1 MTRTRSTLIAAAVGA
16 ALLGGSLGASAA
28 GAALPAERHQGS
40 IAFVTGGVGKDEAA
54 AFEQAQ
60 GHYPLMLEFVA
71 KTKPREEFL
80 AGVKVTIK
88 DAQGMDVLNTT
99 AAGPFLLAKL
109 PAGEYKVFA
118 SHADKMHERTV
129 MIGKTDHRRLLFEWQ
144 A

>member
-1 MTRTRSTLIAAAVGA
+1 MKRIRSTLIAAAVGA
-16 ALLGGSLGASAA
+16 ALLGASLGASAA
-28 GAALPAERHQGS
+28 GAALPAERHQGN

-54 AFEQAQ
+54 AFQQAQ

-71 KTKPREEFL
+71 KTKPRDEFL

-88 DAQGMDVLNTT
+88 DAKGIDVLNTT
-99 AAGPFLLAKL
+99 ATGPFLLAKL

-118 SHADKMHERTV
+118 SYADKMHERTV
-129 MIGKTDHRRLLFEWQ
+129 KIGKADHHRLLFEWQ